1 MNKDTFYFSHDFNAR
16 TDVKIKKLIQKHGL
30 LGYGIY
36 WALVEDLYNNANA
49 LPTDCDGIAFDM
61 RTDCDIIH
69 SVIHDFDLFIIGK
82 KTFKSLSI
90 EKRLNER
97 NSKSIKATES
107 ANKRWKN
114 ANALLPQCDR
124 NAIKERKG
132 KEIKKKKNVF
142 LPSAVSENTH
152 GNVNKFPMVI

>member
-1 MNKDTFYFSHDFNAR
+1 MNKDTFYFTHDFNAR
-16 TDVKIKKLIQKHGL
+16 TDVKIKKLIQKHGF

-49 LPTDCDGIAFDM
+49 LPTDCEGIAFDM
-61 RTDCDIIH
+61 RTHCDIIK

-97 NSKSIKATES
+97 KDKSIKATQS

-114 ANALLPQCDR
+114 ANALPSQCDR
-124 NAIKERKG
+124 IAIKERKG
-132 KEIKKKKNVF
+132 KEIKKKGNSF
-142 LPSAVSENTH
+142 SPSAFSENTH
-152 GNVNKFPMVI
+152 ANQNLKPMVI

>member
-1 MNKDTFYFSHDFNAR
+1 MTKDTFYFSHDFNAR

-49 LPTDCDGIAFDM
+49 LPTDCECIAFDM
-61 RTDCDIIH
+61 RTHCDIIK

-82 KTFKSLSI
+82 KTFKSNSI

-97 NSKSIKATES
+97 KDKSIKASKS
-107 ANKRWKN
+107 ASKRWEN
-114 ANALLPQCDR
+114 ANALRPQCER

-132 KEIKKKKNVF
+132 KEIKKKENVF
-142 LPSAVSENTH
+142 LPSAVSENKD
-152 GNVNKFPMVI
+152 GNVNRQPLVF

>member
-1 MNKDTFYFSHDFNAR
+1 MTKDTFYFSHDFNAR

-49 LPTDCDGIAFDM
+49 LPTDCECIAFDM
-61 RTDCDIIH
+61 RTQCDIIK
-69 SVIHDFDLFIIGK
+69 SVIHDFDLFVIGK

-97 NSKSIKATES
+97 KDKSIKATQS
-107 ANKRWKN
+107 ANKRWNN
-114 ANALLPQCDR
+114 ANALPSQCDR

-132 KEIKKKKNVF
+132 KEIKKKKVF
-142 LPSAVSENTH
+142 LPSANGHKWQE
-152 GNVNKFPMVI
+152 GMIL

>member
-1 MNKDTFYFSHDFNAR
+1 MTKDTFYFSHDFNAR

-49 LPTDCDGIAFDM
+49 LPTDCEGIAFDM
-61 RTDCDIIH
+61 RTHCDIIH
-69 SVIHDFDLFIIGK
+69 SVIHDFELFIIGK

-97 NSKSIKATES
+97 KDKSIKASES

-114 ANALLPQCDR
+114 ANALRPQCDR

-132 KEIKKKKNVF
+132 KEIKKKNVF
-142 LPSAVSENTH
+142 LPSAVSENKH
-152 GNVNKFPMVI
+152 GNVNKEPIVF

>member
-1 MNKDTFYFSHDFNAR
+1 
-16 TDVKIKKLIQKHGL
+16 
-30 LGYGIY
+30 
-36 WALVEDLYNNANA
+36 
-49 LPTDCDGIAFDM
+49 M
-61 RTDCDIIH
+61 RTHCDIIH

-97 NSKSIKATES
+97 NNKSIKASES

-114 ANALLPQCDR
+114 ANALPSQCER

-132 KEIKKKKNVF
+132 KEIKKKKVV
-142 LPSAVSENTH
+142 LPSAVWQE
-152 GNVNKFPMVI
+152 GMIL

>member
-1 MNKDTFYFSHDFNAR
+1 MTKDTFYFTHDFNAR

-30 LGYGIY
+30 LGYGLY
-36 WALVEDLYNNANA
+36 WAIIEDLYNNANA
-49 LPTDCDGIAFDM
+49 LPTDYDGIAFDM
-61 RTDCDIIH
+61 RTHCDIIK

-82 KTFKSLSI
+82 NTFKSKSI

-97 NSKSIKATES
+97 KDKSIKATQS

-114 ANALLPQCDR
+114 ANALPSQCDR
-124 NAIKERKG
+124 IAIKERKG
-132 KEIKKKKNVF
+132 KEIKKKENVF
-142 LPSAVSENTH
+142 LPTAVSEKPH